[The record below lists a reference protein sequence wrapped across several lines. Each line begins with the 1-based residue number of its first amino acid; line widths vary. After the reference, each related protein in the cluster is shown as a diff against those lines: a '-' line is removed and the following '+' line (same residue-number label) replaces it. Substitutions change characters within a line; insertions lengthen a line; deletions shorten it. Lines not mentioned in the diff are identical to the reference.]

1 LPSCKKPAPTDIVI
15 RPLLAPFTDR
25 KGPFM
30 TERRKDFWLLAMLL
44 GILVLFFS
52 KILFTDMIVRAPD
65 IVAEFYWSIQHF
77 KAMSFLDLFRLD
89 LNASWDLLSN
99 GGGSEGGGTV
109 SMQFLFYRNLIFW
122 LFPEPANVAWFMVFH
137 LFFGGAGT
145 YCFCRAIGVG
155 RLGSLLGGL
164 IFALAPENASL
175 INAGHVQKIAT
186 ISFAPW
192 AFYFLEKGFQ
202 TRRYIFPLS
211 TAVCLAF
218 QFFNMHW
225 QVAFYTCL
233 GVGVYGI
240 CRSIGIL
247 RTEPDK
253 TGRTLG
259 RLFGLNLVTL
269 LFFLS
274 TVAISLVPLSDW
286 SKDTTRG
293 VQSGANQ
300 GKGGLDV
307 EEAMSWSLPP
317 EELATFVIPGFFGFS
332 RQEGGY
338 NGKAIGSYYWG
349 RMNFTQTTDYMGLLP
364 WLLVPLP
371 LIFRRDKYTWLASAG
386 VVVGILFS
394 MGKFTPFYWFLY
406 EHLPGVNR
414 FRVPKMI
421 MFLPVMGLGVL
432 AARGM
437 DLLLDEKV
445 RQTKGFRGYLMALAA
460 LPVAVLT
467 LFVSVYAVKDGW
479 VSFFYDMLAAPT
491 RYEEGPALFAQ
502 RWDNLV
508 RETWIALLVCSIHA
522 AVIAGFSRKAS
533 LVKWLPYLLL
543 VCYLADVGRV
553 NSKYLLLQPVP
564 AQSRGV
570 KTPTLD
576 YLAKAGKEYRVLPM
590 DGSDPMS
597 FATSGVPVMFTSNPV
612 QKRRW
617 QEFLDA
623 FSLNSNLPDLMN
635 VRYLVEDRA
644 QYEKEK
650 AVLSSKYT
658 PVFSSPDGGT
668 VVLQNSRVLPKA
680 WLVPSAVLVDSSQQ
694 TLGAMQNPAFDPRTL
709 AFVESAPPIPLANPS
724 APVPGSPG
732 QVKVLKYESTRIG
745 LDAEVA
751 MNSLLVLGE
760 KYYKGWRASVDGNQA
775 EIFPVDHVLRGI
787 YLTPGRHRV
796 EFVFDPVPFKI
807 GKYLT
812 LASFAF
818 FALMLAREIRLRRIG
833 KGAITNSQERQ
844 NG

>member
-1 LPSCKKPAPTDIVI
+1 
-15 RPLLAPFTDR
+15 
-25 KGPFM
+25 M
-30 TERRKDFWLLAMLL
+30 TERKRDVLWLTGLLA
-44 GILVLFFS
+44 ILVLFFS
-52 KILFTDMIVRAPD
+52 KILFTHEIIRAPD
-65 IVAEFYWSIQHF
+65 IVAEFYWSIKHF
-77 KAMSFLDLFRLD
+77 KAQSFLDLFTVNLK
-89 LNASWDLLSN
+89 AGWDLLGN
-99 GGGSEGGGTV
+99 GGGTEGGGTL

-122 LFPEPANVAWFMVFH
+122 LFPEPANVAWFIVFQ
-137 LFFGGAGT
+137 LFFGAAGT

-164 IFALAPENASL
+164 VFALAPENASL

-202 TRRYIFPLS
+202 TRRYIFPLT

-225 QVAFYTCL
+225 QVAYYTCL

-247 RTEPDK
+247 RTEREQGGK
-253 TGRTLG
+253 VLT

-286 SKDTTRG
+286 SQDTSRG
-293 VQSGANQ
+293 AASGANQ

-317 EELATFVIPGFFGFS
+317 EELATFVIPGLFGYS

-338 NGKAIGSYYWG
+338 NGDNIDSYYWG

-386 VVVGILFS
+386 VAVGILFS

-437 DLLLDEKV
+437 DLLLDPEV
-445 RQTKGFRGYLMALAA
+445 RQTKGFRRYLVGLVA
-460 LPVAVLT
+460 LPVAVLALLGT
-467 LFVSVYAVKDGW
+467 EFAAKDSW
-479 VSFFYDMLAAPT
+479 LSALNVMLSEPN
-491 RYEEGPALFAQ
+491 RYEQGPALFVQ
-502 RWDNLV
+502 RWNNLV
-508 RETWIALLVCSIHA
+508 QETGIAVLVCAIYA
-522 AVIAGFSRKAS
+522 AVIAGLTRRAS
-533 LVKWLPYLLL
+533 LVKWLPCLLL

-553 NSKYLLLQPVP
+553 NAKYMLLQPVP
-564 AQSRGV
+564 AQARGV
-570 KTPTLD
+570 KTPAIE
-576 YLAKAGKEYRVLPM
+576 YLAKAGQQYRTLQM

-597 FATSGVPVMFTSNPV
+597 FVSNGIPVLFTSNPV

-617 QEFLDA
+617 QEYLDA
-623 FSLNSNLPDLMN
+623 FSLDSNLPDVMN
-635 VRYLVEDRA
+635 VRYLVLERG
-644 QYEKEK
+644 QYEKDK
-650 AVLSSKYT
+650 AAMAGKYT
-658 PVFSSPDGGT
+658 PIFSSPDGT
-668 VVLQNSRVLPKA
+668 SVVVENNHVLPKA
-680 WLVPSAVLVDSSQQ
+680 WLVPAAAQVNSVQE
-694 TLGAMQNPAFDPRTL
+694 TLGALRNPSFDPRRIAL
-709 AFVESAPPIPLANPS
+709 VESAPPVPMASPD
-724 APVPGSPG
+724 APAPGNPG
-732 QVKVLKYESTRIG
+732 QVRLLRYEGERID
-745 LDAEVA
+745 LDANVSL
-751 MNSLLVLGE
+751 NSMLVLGE
-760 KYYKGWRASVDGNQA
+760 KYYKGWRATVDGKKT
-775 EIFPVDHVLRGI
+775 EIYPVDHVLRGI
-787 YLTPGRHRV
+787 YLTPGSHKV
-796 EFVFDPVPFKI
+796 EFVFDPMPFKV

-818 FALMLAREIRLRRIG
+818 FLVMLAREFWLKRGG
-833 KGAITNSQERQ
+833 KGALS
-844 NG
+844 